1 MFLILYRKKNNNIY
15 KSSTG
20 LCNVCV
26 VHYFHPRCAWLFFL
40 STFWSVTLP
49 NIEQHP
55 LSVTL
60 KNFKLALLVGKKKR
74 IRKCWSFLCVFFNLF
89 RERKLIKVV
98 FSMFPL
104 FLFLPGSCE
113 SGGER
118 NFYFHCFLLYIV
130 NGGDREKGFI
140 GIFTLH

>member
-1 MFLILYRKKNNNIY
+1 MGIEKKTTTTYINPVLVY
-15 KSSTG
+15 ATS
-20 LCNVCV
+20 V
-26 VHYFHPRCAWLFFL
+26 LFFL
-40 STFWSVTLP
+40 STFWSVTLS

-60 KNFKLALLVGKKKR
+60 KNYQLALLVGKNKENPKML
-74 IRKCWSFLCVFFNLF
+74 IIFVCFFFNLF

-118 NFYFHCFLLYIV
+118 KLYFHCFFYYTLLTE
-130 NGGDREKGFI
+130 G
-140 GIFTLH
+140 

>member
-26 VHYFHPRCAWLFFL
+26 VHDFHPRCAWLFFL
-40 STFWSVTLP
+40 SFLWSVTLS

-60 KNFKLALLVGKKKR
+60 KNYKLALLVGKKKR
-74 IRKCWSFLCVFFNLF
+74 NRKCWSFLCVFLKPFP
-89 RERKLIKVV
+89 REKADKSSFFDVSV
-98 FSMFPL
+98 FSFSSWLMWVGRRKEDL
-104 FLFLPGSCE
+104 FSLFV
-113 SGGER
+113 
-118 NFYFHCFLLYIV
+118 FLYIV
-130 NGGDREKGFI
+130 NGGI
-140 GIFTLH
+140 GKRGE